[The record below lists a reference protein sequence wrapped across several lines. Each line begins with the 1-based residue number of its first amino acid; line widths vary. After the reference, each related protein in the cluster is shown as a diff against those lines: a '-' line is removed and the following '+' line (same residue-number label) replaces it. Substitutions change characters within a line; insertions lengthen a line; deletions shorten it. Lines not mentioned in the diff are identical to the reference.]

1 MNLCNMILTFFFFK
15 EKNEVK
21 FVVVKTIWSI
31 VPRLVKK
38 KKYRSA
44 YVLNIYTHIS
54 HFSF

>member
-38 KKYRSA
+38 K
-44 YVLNIYTHIS
+44 NTDQHM
-54 HFSF
+54 F